1 MLLQRGN
8 GGQQSSE
15 SDICPLVGV
24 ECEDLF
30 EAVELIESG
39 VPFALNLSRTTAIVF
54 GEEAARSGTLERL
67 LSASL
72 GTLHIR
78 YYANLIAV
86 RGQRR
91 ITCGLQ
97 SD

>member
-1 MLLQRGN
+1 M
-8 GGQQSSE
+8 
-15 SDICPLVGV
+15 GV